1 MEIVTS
7 VKQNAVRPAVPKP
20 FLPAPA
26 ETAPGDRVELQKD
39 SKAEKLW
46 RELFSGELFEIGLKL
61 RPDQIHQTVSAAKD
75 LGVGLKDTWDDLRK
89 KVLDVLK
96 LPQVERV
103 IDPEAREKTTE
114 IILGIARGLGYTA
127 AGVQGLGGFYKLAR
141 GIKKGNTSQKLDGL
155 TDIATAGAVATT
167 IAGLGIVPLVM
178 GPVAAAMG
186 VARGSY
192 NAIAGFR
199 TGNARQEIQGLL
211 DTTRSAS
218 VCLRLLGQH
227 VAGLGLAGMVLGP
240 IAGGIQLSRGYYDLS
255 SGLAEKSK
263 PKQVQGLTDI
273 ATAVGLTASLTG
285 VGTIPG
291 IALMAV
297 AMGTRVLYQF
307 SDRFEGWMN
316 KRLEKWA
323 PGLSKATSKV
333 EHVVDPMLAK
343 VRPYFERVTG
353 WHRGQDKGNPALE
366 IPVDGRLPS
375 EIKAQQEM
383 EARGATV
390 LRSLPAVA
398 GSVSLPGPLAE
409 ARDTTLLKSLPPAA
423 TTVSLRGVGD
433 EEAKIA

>member
-1 MEIVTS
+1 MEILTS
-7 VKQNAVRPAVPKP
+7 VPKNQARG
-20 FLPAPA
+20 LAKASTELAPSPMA
-26 ETAPGDRVELQKD
+26 ASEAPVDKVELHKD
-39 SKAEKLW
+39 SKAEKFW

-61 RPDQIHQTVSAAKD
+61 RPDHIHQTVSAAKD
-75 LGVGLKDTWDDLRK
+75 LGVGLKDTWDDLRR
-89 KVLDVLK
+89 KVLDFLK
-96 LPQVERV
+96 LPQVESV
-103 IDPEAREKTTE
+103 IDPASRERTTE
-114 IILGIARGLGYTA
+114 IVLAVARGLGYSA
-127 AGVQGLGGFYKLAR
+127 AGVQGLGGIYKLAR

-186 VARGSY
+186 VARSGY
-192 NAIAGFR
+192 NAVAGFR

-263 PKQVQGLTDI
+263 PKQIQGLTDI

-307 SDRFEGWMN
+307 NDRFENWMN
-316 KRLEKWA
+316 HKLDKWA
-323 PGLSKATSKV
+323 PGLTKATDKV
-333 EHVVDPMLAK
+333 DKWTAPAIEK
-343 VRPYFERVTG
+343 VRPLFEHVTG

-366 IPVDGRLPS
+366 VPVDGRLPS
-375 EIKAQQEM
+375 EIKARE
-383 EARGATV
+383 EKAAN
-390 LRSLPAVA
+390 PA
-398 GSVSLPGPLAE
+398 
-409 ARDTTLLKSLPPAA
+409 
-423 TTVSLRGVGD
+423 
-433 EEAKIA
+433 

>member
-1 MEIVTS
+1 MEILTS
-7 VKQNAVRPAVPKP
+7 VPKNQARG
-20 FLPAPA
+20 LAKASAELAPSPMA
-26 ETAPGDRVELQKD
+26 ASEAPVDKVELHKD
-39 SKAEKLW
+39 SKAEKFW

-61 RPDQIHQTVSAAKD
+61 RPDHIHQTVSAAKD
-75 LGVGLKDTWDDLRK
+75 LGVGLKDTWDDLRR
-89 KVLDVLK
+89 KVLDFLK
-96 LPQVERV
+96 LPQVESV
-103 IDPEAREKTTE
+103 IDPASRERTTE
-114 IILGIARGLGYTA
+114 IVLAVARGLGYSA
-127 AGVQGLGGFYKLAR
+127 AGVQGLGGIYKLAR

-186 VARGSY
+186 VARSGY
-192 NAIAGFR
+192 NAVAGFR

-263 PKQVQGLTDI
+263 PKQIQGLTDI

-307 SDRFEGWMN
+307 NDRFENWMN
-316 KRLEKWA
+316 HKLDKWA
-323 PGLSKATSKV
+323 PGLTKATDKV
-333 EHVVDPMLAK
+333 DKWTAPAIEK
-343 VRPYFERVTG
+343 VRPLFEHVTG

-366 IPVDGRLPS
+366 VPVDGRLPS
-375 EIKAQQEM
+375 EIKARE
-383 EARGATV
+383 EKAAN
-390 LRSLPAVA
+390 PA
-398 GSVSLPGPLAE
+398 
-409 ARDTTLLKSLPPAA
+409 
-423 TTVSLRGVGD
+423 
-433 EEAKIA
+433 